1 MSKPRA
7 WAVIPAAGSSRRM
20 QGSIPKQY
28 ALLNGQPVL
37 WHVLNTLTQTQLF
50 SGLVLVLSEND
61 SQGRAIA
68 AQFPNTIIAPGGR
81 VRLASVLSGV
91 SALKASPQDWI
102 FTHDAARPCV
112 TVQDI
117 SMLYEALHAEPVG
130 GILGY
135 PVRDTIKQVNEQQHI
150 LSTVDRSTL
159 WHALTP
165 QAFRHEPLLRA
176 LTQYL
181 AAHPPTDDSVG
192 IEECGVMEWAGYQ
205 PRMVRGRSDNIKITY
220 PEDLKYAA
228 LILSEDVC
236 G

>member
-1 MSKPRA
+1 MTEPRA

-20 QGSIPKQY
+20 HSAEPKQY

-50 SGLVLVLSEND
+50 SGIVLVLAEND
-61 SQGRAIA
+61 TQGQAIA
-68 AQFPNTIIAPGGR
+68 AHFPNVTLAPGGR

-91 SALKASPQDWI
+91 QTLKAKSHDWV

-117 SMLYEALHAEPVG
+117 MMLYEALQSDSVG

-135 PVRDTIKQVNEQQHI
+135 PVRDTLKQVDAQHNI
-150 LSTVDRSTL
+150 ISTADRSTL

-165 QAFRHEPLLRA
+165 QAFRYASLLQA
-176 LTQYL
+176 LTHYL

-192 IEECGVMEWAGYQ
+192 MEECGVMEWAGHQ
-205 PRMVRGRSDNIKITY
+205 PKMVRGRSDNIKITY

>member
-1 MSKPRA
+1 MTEQRA

-20 QGSIPKQY
+20 HSAIPKQY
-28 ALLNGQPVL
+28 ALLNGKPVL
-37 WHVLNTLTQTQLF
+37 WHVLNTLTQTTLF

-61 SQGRAIA
+61 TQGQAIA
-68 AQFPNTIIAPGGR
+68 AQFPNIIVAPGGR

-91 SALKASPQDWI
+91 QALKASPQDWV

-117 SMLYEALHAEPVG
+117 VMLRETLNTEPVG

-135 PVRDTIKQVNEQQHI
+135 PVRDTLKQVHAQQNI
-150 LSTVDRSTL
+150 VSTVDRSTL

-165 QAFRHEPLLRA
+165 QAFRYEPLLQA

-220 PEDLKYAA
+220 PEDLKYAS
-228 LILSEDVC
+228 LILSEEVC